1 MLLITCGI
9 YTSNVHRQIDKV
21 REVRLR
27 KEESVT
33 DLHRRDKTLMQKD
46 DM

>member
-9 YTSNVHRQIDKV
+9 YTSNVHRQINEV

-27 KEESVT
+27 KRKEC
-33 DLHRRDKTLMQKD
+33 DQLRRDKDTNAER
-46 DM
+46 